1 MTAAQKPGSPD
12 LQPPGAELTILPR
25 RAGRKEA
32 LPLLVHMIGAADR
45 HQVPYPLT
53 CKLDIR
59 QRAAG
64 LGEIAG
70 ERSTFAIQ
78 PRSPR
83 NSCHSPM
90 TICSNSPDYPRPN
103 WSRGKNHELAMVSAK
118 CLYGVILRSC
128 RTETRIRYCLFG
140 ISEPCLLPHA

>member
-45 HQVPYPLT
+45 HQAPYPLT

-78 PRSPR
+78 PRGIELPFSNDHLLEQPRLPSPELVSR
-83 NSCHSPM
+83 EES
-90 TICSNSPDYPRPN
+90 
-103 WSRGKNHELAMVSAK
+103 WSSQ
-118 CLYGVILRSC
+118 
-128 RTETRIRYCLFG
+128 
-140 ISEPCLLPHA
+140 